1 MLAGEM
7 LLLWTGEWSLRGET
21 LVKAVSVVGDSCL
34 VETGRG
40 LSKTDFGPF

>member
-21 LVKAVSVVGDSCL
+21 LVNAVSVGDSCL